1 MDEMY
6 KAHIWGCSR
15 PLFSGVFIDKGLSPA
30 SSQRNKLVCKT
41 REHALRIYAF
51 ISRYVCHYLGRSL
64 PAQPVNSG
72 MPQLDGFHCSEFA
85 IEINNVLQ
93 LL

>member
-15 PLFSGVFIDKGLSPA
+15 PLFSGVFIDRGLSPA
-30 SSQRNKLVCKT
+30 SIQRSKLVCKT
-41 REHALRIYAF
+41 KEHALRIYAF
-51 ISRYVCHYLGRSL
+51 TSRYVCHYLGRSL

-85 IEINNVLQ
+85 IEINNVL
-93 LL
+93 